1 MWLYNVL
8 EKGELKKD
16 ELVCLTFGVLK
27 HSKLESA
34 DCLRF
39 WLEPSLFTQ
48 DQLVPAND
56 LSSAFSW

>member
-1 MWLYNVL
+1 MWLFNVL
-8 EKGELKKD
+8 EKGEL
-16 ELVCLTFGVLK
+16 VFLTFGASGVLK
-27 HSKLESA
+27 HSKLEIA

-39 WLEPSLFTQ
+39 WLELSLFRQ